1 MTSNTPSNSG
11 HPASERLSV
20 WHLWLRN
27 QEFGTRNAPNNDYM
41 MVISHEMRNALA
53 VIRTAADVL
62 SSDIFAGASAVKARI
77 LIERQVTRITR
88 LVADILDVSR
98 VRIGQLAVQCERVDL
113 CAIATDSVETVEF
126 TLLMRSHR
134 MTVSFPDDGPLWL
147 EADPFRLEEVFVNLL
162 LNASK
167 HTEPGGDIRLSVER
181 RAGEAVVRVRDTG
194 VGIEPHLLLHVFD
207 LYFRTDSSLPC
218 PDPARGVAL
227 ALVRSLVQRHG
238 GFVTVASAGWGR
250 GSEFTVRLPTRAG

>member
-1 MTSNTPSNSG
+1 MTSNTPSNVG
-11 HPASERLSV
+11 HSDSNALSV

-27 QEFGTRNAPNNDYM
+27 QEFGARDAPNNDYM
-41 MVISHEMRNALA
+41 TVVSYEMRNALA

-62 SSDIFAGASAVKARI
+62 GSGICTRAHAVKAQI

-88 LVADILDVSR
+88 LVAEMLDVSR

-113 CAIATDSVETVEF
+113 CVIAANSVDTVEF
-126 TLLMRSHR
+126 TPLMRSHR
-134 MTVSFPDDGPLWL
+134 LTVSCPDDGPLWL

-194 VGIEPHLLLHVFD
+194 IGIEPHLLPHVFD
-207 LYFRTDSSLPC
+207 LYFGTDGELPC
-218 PDPARGVAL
+218 PDPDRGIGL

-238 GFVTVASAGWGR
+238 GLVTVASAGRGR

>member
-11 HPASERLSV
+11 HPASDRLSV
-20 WHLWLRN
+20 WHLWLRK
-27 QEFGTRNAPNNDYM
+27 QEFGPRNAANNDYM
-41 MVISHEMRNALA
+41 TVISHEMRNALA

-113 CAIATDSVETVEF
+113 CAIATKSVETVEF
-126 TLLMRSHR
+126 TMLRRSHR
-134 MTVSFPDDGPLWL
+134 MTASFPDDGPLWL

-162 LNASK
+162 LNAAE

-194 VGIEPHLLLHVFD
+194 IGIEPHLLPHVFD

-218 PDPARGVAL
+218 SDPALGIGL
-227 ALVRSLVQRHG
+227 ALIRSLVQRHG
-238 GFVTVASAGWGR
+238 GLVTVASDGWGR
-250 GSEFTVRLPTRAG
+250 GSEFTVRLPTRVE